1 VLETDARFDTPL
13 AGTRACWRRQMD
25 RDAVSVA
32 TYLNSGA
39 FVKTLISPG
48 RRVDVT
54 KCALLCI
61 LSSKAKKRL
70 MACDW
75 LLDWNQSLTWVE

>member
-1 VLETDARFDTPL
+1 MLETDARFDTPL

-32 TYLNSGA
+32 KYLNSRT

-54 KCALLCI
+54 GC
-61 LSSKAKKRL
+61 
-70 MACDW
+70 
-75 LLDWNQSLTWVE
+75 SLVYSIFAGQENA